1 MLSKKIN
8 ITKFITS
15 DEIENVKSYSK
26 ILSGCYNLCL
36 ISLRKKCNFN
46 EATLYAKEFYHTQN
60 ELFSK
65 HAQNTSREVINAIKS
80 FFVLKKKDK
89 TARFPSNLRYSYSPI
104 ILDINKQK
112 VVSKKDNSIHYNI
125 CGGFKF
131 LSEKSFQFNYPKFN
145 LDLSKCKYFN
155 PIEINFDTVKQI
167 VITIENDKI
176 WCNFIYS
183 EKKKERKLNK
193 EFISIDL
200 GISSIASIYS
210 SKGECFKYKTFRF
223 KGLEKAKDEL
233 MSKLD
238 RKKKKSKK
246 WIKLNKILLR
256 KRRKLYNKRKDYL
269 HKKSKQII
277 NYCLQNNIDN
287 IIIGDIQTKKLVTE
301 HKNHRN
307 KSTQN
312 EGLLSRFKN
321 FIKYKAEING
331 LKVHL
336 INEAYTSQENCLSG
350 KRELSSDL
358 SNRKVELENNF
369 IIDRDLNSAINIAKK
384 CRALWSAHSFNKLN
398 LLNVTKINSCEL
410 DLII

>member
-8 ITKFITS
+8 IAKFITS
-15 DEIENVKSYSK
+15 DEIETIKSYSK
-26 ILSGCYNLCL
+26 SLSGCYNLCL
-36 ISLRKKCNFN
+36 ISLRKNFSFN
-46 EATLYAKEFYHTQN
+46 EAAIYAKEYYHLSN
-60 ELFSK
+60 GLYSK
-65 HAQNTSREVINAIKS
+65 HTQNTSREVINAIKS
-80 FFVLKKKDK
+80 FFALKKKDK

-112 VVSKKDNSIHYNI
+112 IISKKDNSVHYNI

-131 LSEKSFQFNYPKFN
+131 LSEKLFQFNYPKFN

-155 PIEINFDTVKQI
+155 PIEINFNTLKQI
-167 VITIENDKI
+167 VITIENNKI

-233 MSKLD
+233 ISKLD

-246 WIKLNKILLR
+246 WIKLNKTLLR

-277 NYCLQNNIDN
+277 NYCLLNNINN
-287 IIIGDIQTKKLVTE
+287 IVIGDIQTK
-301 HKNHRN
+301 N
-307 KSTQN
+307 
-312 EGLLSRFKN
+312 
-321 FIKYKAEING
+321 
-331 LKVHL
+331 
-336 INEAYTSQENCLSG
+336 
-350 KRELSSDL
+350 
-358 SNRKVELENNF
+358 
-369 IIDRDLNSAINIAKK
+369 
-384 CRALWSAHSFNKLN
+384 
-398 LLNVTKINSCEL
+398 
-410 DLII
+410 